1 MATPHLGERSVGVA
15 QFILMNRPSIGQYRF
30 VAGNTLANVFPTGT
44 TMFTIPKGSWF
55 RSPTLQ
61 GNSVSRVGENF
72 RGRTIAQV
80 NFDDYAAATVHGDS
94 AINFVRVIEIDK
106 TGAALPAGP
115 IVVVPPA
122 NFFSSAHRSLG
133 LSGSAPNV
141 AALTTGLP
149 PTGAMALSFPR
160 MCDTLVITNT
170 DAAQD
175 LHVSLGSGM
184 PEIKI
189 AQGAAA
195 LTLAFGGTE
204 IYLRGNGGAA
214 DFTLTATVV
223 SGLR

>member
-15 QFILMNRPSIGQYRF
+15 QFILTNRPSIAQYRF

-61 GNSVSRVGENF
+61 RNSVSRVEENF

-94 AINFVRVIEIDK
+94 AINFVRVVEIDK
-106 TGAALPAGP
+106 SGAVLPAGP

-122 NFFSSAHRSLG
+122 NFFTSAHRSIFFTG
-133 LSGSAPNV
+133 TAPDV
-141 AALTTGLP
+141 ASLTTGLP
-149 PTGAMALSFPR
+149 PAGAMVISFPR
-160 MCDTLVITNT
+160 MCDDLVITNNSVG
-170 DAAQD
+170 DD
-175 LHVSLGSGM
+175 LYVSLGDGM
-184 PEIKI
+184 PEQSVP
-189 AQGAAA
+189 ASGGSVS
-195 LTLAFGGTE
+195 LTFGGTAV
-204 IYLRGNGGAA
+204 YLHGDGAA
-214 DFTLTATVV
+214 VSFSLSATVV